1 MPQKWLQGGKVM
13 RSCTD
18 GWIWVG
24 ARGARLLAV
33 AGALMAL
40 SGAARAEPTVHFVFD
55 VSGSMWGRIEGD
67 TPKIEVARRV
77 MGELLRDLPAN
88 IAVGM
93 TAYGHRRKGDCA
105 DIEDIQPPQAG
116 AGPGIADAMQRL
128 VPRGKT
134 PIADSLQR
142 VGEALS
148 QIEDE
153 TSIVLVSDGIETC
166 GGDPCA
172 VAEALHGRDVKLK
185 VHVVGYDVSADAEAV
200 AQLRCVAEKGGGQ
213 YFPAD
218 DVAGLSGALATIAT
232 SVVAQ
237 QPVAAPPPPPPAPTV
252 AAVPQGQSTTKV
264 IVVAGPGTVELA
276 PSPWVQLP
284 PYFWKLV
291 NPETGEPIGQTE
303 ESSLKVKPGSYQV
316 AWRQDN
322 NAQEVLLPEVLEV
335 RPNQTTQA
343 HIDTGLRLVAPDGMA
358 PPYFWKLVDDAG
370 EVVAQYNTLAAVPVP
385 GGTYHVMWRQTS
397 RHDEADLGEID
408 LEAGE
413 LTEILLDQGVNF
425 ALPEWMPEPPY
436 IIKFTDAQGRAAQV
450 DGPGAS
456 VLGPGRYQVGFR
468 LTSDH
473 LEVPWGEIEVPEQGF
488 VDPGFNSGLAFLTT
502 GAAPYLVWAVN
513 LDTQAEVYVQN
524 VWGPLPLPP
533 GRYRIDLRPDSQSDR
548 FTIIEEVPIGPGELI
563 QVQM

>member
-1 MPQKWLQGGKVM
+1 M
-13 RSCTD
+13 RCWGD
-18 GWIWVG
+18 RWVRIG
-24 ARGARLLAV
+24 ARGARLLAL
-33 AGALMAL
+33 AGALVTL
-40 SGAARAEPTVHFVFD
+40 SVAARAEPTVLFVFD

-77 MGELLRDLPAN
+77 MGDLLRDLPGN

-116 AGPGIADAMQRL
+116 AGPSIADAMQRL

-134 PIADSLQR
+134 PIADSLQQ

-200 AQLRCVAEKGGGQ
+200 GQLRCVAEKGGGQ

-218 DVAGLSGALATIAT
+218 DVAGLAGALATITT

-237 QPVAAPPPPPPAPTV
+237 QPVAAPPAAAPTV
-252 AAVPQGQSTTKV
+252 AAVPQGQSTTRV
-264 IVVAGPGTVELA
+264 ITVAGPGTVELA
-276 PSPWVQLP
+276 AAPWVQLP

-385 GGTYHVMWRQTS
+385 GGAYHLLWRQTS
-397 RHDEADLGEID
+397 RHDEADLGEVD
-408 LEAGE
+408 LAAGE
-413 LTEILLDQGVNF
+413 LIEILLDQGVNV
-425 ALPEWMPEPPY
+425 ALPEWMQEPPY
-436 IIKFTDAQGRAAQV
+436 IIRFTDAHGRAAQV

-473 LEVPWGEIEVPEQGF
+473 LEVPWGELEVPEEGF
-488 VDPGFNSGLAFLTT
+488 VDPAFNSGLAFLTT
-502 GAAPYLVWAVN
+502 GGAPYYVWAVN

-533 GRYRIDLRPDSQSDR
+533 GRYRIDLRAVR
-548 FTIIEEVPIGPGELI
+548 PIHETQLRPGGMEPPL
-563 QVQM
+563 